1 MFSLSRERFMKYL
14 LTGGFIGFAYSF
26 LSHARTLPLKLVDSL
41 FVAGMFPLLYG
52 GCLVAKNLGMF
63 HLFVYSHRKLWKY
76 GKRQEK
82 EEAENEKTAP
92 DATEKLGTYSEY
104 LAESKPSGVAEPLLA
119 GGIWLALSLILTF
132 LYF

>member
-82 EEAENEKTAP
+82 KRQKMKRPLPAP
-92 DATEKLGTYSEY
+92 RKSSAPILNIWQSQSPPASQSRCSR
-104 LAESKPSGVAEPLLA
+104 AESGWRSPL
-119 GGIWLALSLILTF
+119 F
-132 LYF
+132 